1 MDLIVSETGKAHF
14 GDVVYHCAIGRGG
27 IRPNKTEGDGVSPAG
42 CFTLSRVMYR
52 QDRLNEPNTILP
64 LQPIKACDGWCDA
77 PEDPAYNSQIT
88 LPYPA
93 SCERMF
99 REDRLYDIIVV
110 TDHNTNPV
118 VPYAGSAVFVHV
130 AGGPKYPP
138 TKGCIAFALED
149 LLDIL
154 AVWNPETDRLV
165 IG

>member
-1 MDLIVSETGKAHF
+1 
-14 GDVVYHCAIGRGG
+14 
-27 IRPNKTEGDGVSPAG
+27 
-42 CFTLSRVMYR
+42 
-52 QDRLNEPNTILP
+52 
-64 LQPIKACDGWCDA
+64 
-77 PEDPAYNSQIT
+77 
-88 LPYPA
+88 
-93 SCERMF
+93 MF

-110 TDHNTNPV
+110 SDHNTNPV

-149 LLDIL
+149 LLDII